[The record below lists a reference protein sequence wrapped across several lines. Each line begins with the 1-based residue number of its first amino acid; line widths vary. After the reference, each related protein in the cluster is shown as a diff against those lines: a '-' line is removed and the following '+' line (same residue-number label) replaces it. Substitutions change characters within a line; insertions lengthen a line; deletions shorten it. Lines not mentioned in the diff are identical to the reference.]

1 MALDGITLG
10 FIKNE
15 ISEYLL
21 GAKVEKVYQPSKCE
35 LVFLMRTRS
44 GAYRLYMSAQA
55 ISPRIHITSQTLE
68 NPQNRLCSVCF

>member
-55 ISPRIHITSQTLE
+55 ISPRSGKRFNLTGLIFLRGYT
-68 NPQNRLCSVCF
+68 

>member
-44 GAYRLYMSAQA
+44 GAYRLYMLSL
-55 ISPRIHITSQTLE
+55 IHI
-68 NPQNRLCSVCF
+68 